1 MIQQINY
8 QKNMAKRN
16 RIQNRQKTGPKTGFH
31 RKKKVQRGKYV
42 INDEYAEKAR
52 KAWFRARSIYKLLEM
67 QERFELIKPDYSV
80 MDIGC
85 APGSFLQAIRNIVR
99 EKTIIW
105 VDLKEVKP
113 FSYPNVHTIQCS
125 IFDYEE
131 LSKQVIDIIG
141 DDQFDVITS
150 DIAPNTTGRFDVDQ
164 YASVE
169 LNIEI
174 CKFSDWFL
182 KDGWNMI
189 LKVFKWEDFN
199 DLAQQVKKRF
209 KNMTTYKPMACRDS
223 SHEEYI
229 ICWEKKPTGNN

>member
-1 MIQQINY
+1 
-8 QKNMAKRN
+8 MAKVN
-16 RIQNRQKTGPKTGFH
+16 RIQNRQKTGPKVWFH
-31 RKKKVQRGKYV
+31 RKKKTQRGQY
-42 INDEYAEKAR
+42 IIRDDYAIKAK

-67 QERFELIKPDYSV
+67 QERFELIQPDYSV
-80 MDIGC
+80 IDIWC

-105 VDLKEVKP
+105 VDLKPVTP
-113 FSYPNVHTIQCS
+113 FSYPNVSTIVCD
-125 IFDYEE
+125 IFDYDK
-131 LSKQVIDIIG
+131 LSKEVIDIVW
-141 DDQFDVITS
+141 DDQFDLITS
-150 DIAPNTTGRFDVDQ
+150 DIAPNTTGRFDIDQ

-182 KDGWNMI
+182 KEWWNMI

-209 KNMTTYKPMACRDS
+209 DNMTTYKPLACRDS

-229 ICWEKKPTGNN
+229 ICWWKKHVAK

>member
-1 MIQQINY
+1 
-8 QKNMAKRN
+8 MAKVN
-16 RIQNRQKTGPKTGFH
+16 RIKNKQKTGPKTGFH
-31 RKKKVQRGKYV
+31 RKKKGNRGQYV
-42 INDEYAEKAR
+42 IRDEYAEKAR

-67 QERFELIKPDYSV
+67 QERFDLIKPDYSV

-99 EKTIIW
+99 ERTIIW

-113 FSYPNVHTIQCS
+113 FSYPNVSTIVCD
-125 IFDYEE
+125 IFDYEK
-131 LSKQVIDIIG
+131 LSKEVIEIIW
-141 DDQFDVITS
+141 DDNFDLITS

-182 KDGWNMI
+182 KDGGNMI

-209 KNMTTYKPMACRDS
+209 KNMTTYKPLACRDS

-229 ICWEKKPTGNN
+229 ICWDKKPASANK